1 MAKSTIE
8 SSTEAILNVAKTEAI
23 KVLHVDDDLVFLEV
37 AKQCL
42 EMQDEIDVDTVSSVD
57 EALEKLKQ
65 KDYDAVVS
73 DYQMP
78 GKDGLEFLKELRE
91 KGNTVPF
98 IIFTGKGRER
108 LAVKELLKLGADGY
122 FEKHG
127 APETVYRELAH
138 GISEVAEKKRI
149 KDD

>member
-42 EMQDEIDVDTVSSVD
+42 EMQDEINVDTVSSVD
-57 EALEKLKQ
+57 EALEKMKQ

-78 GKDGLEFLKELRE
+78 DKDGLEFLKELRE
-91 KGNTVPF
+91 KGNTV
-98 IIFTGKGRER
+98 
-108 LAVKELLKLGADGY
+108 LAVLLKIRGRLY
-122 FEKHG
+122 Q
-127 APETVYRELAH
+127 
-138 GISEVAEKKRI
+138 
-149 KDD
+149 